1 MRYHDITKDDMKN
14 GDGLRVVLWLAG
26 CDHACPGCQNPITWD
41 PNGGLEFDRTA
52 KEELWEELKK
62 PYISGITFSGGDPFF
77 HGNREEVG
85 RLIREIRL
93 TFPRKTIWV
102 YTGYRW
108 EEIREL
114 PFLDQVDVLVDGRYE
129 EGLRDVTLC
138 WKGSANQRVIDVKKT
153 LEKGPGSEPVIHCL
167 DHWFSREEIY
177 LKQKGACCG
186 ENCEI

>member
-41 PNGGLEFDRTA
+41 PNGGLEFDRAA

-108 EEIREL
+108 EEIRDL

-138 WKGSANQRVIDVKKT
+138 WKGSSNQRVIDVKKT
-153 LEKGPGSEPVIHCL
+153 LEKGPGAEPVIHCP